1 MCLQTERPHMVLLI
15 CKAVGKSHPQK
26 SIHQGG
32 NLFFFFLHFLSDI
45 HLRIKILLALT
56 LTYWFQEEA
65 VTLCGSCR
73 QPDDVPGI
81 GEPLGLPCRLSS
93 SQLVP
98 MDTSLT

>member
-1 MCLQTERPHMVLLI
+1 MVLLI

-26 SIHQGG
+26 SIHQEG
-32 NLFFFFLHFLSDI
+32 NLFFFFFFFLHFLSDI
-45 HLRIKILLALT
+45 HLRIKGLLALT

-73 QPDDVPGI
+73 QPDDVPGF

-98 MDTSLT
+98 MDISLT